1 MFWSI
6 FFNSLILIFAI
17 IIVGW
22 GISRLFDNRS
32 TTNKTTET
40 E

>member
-6 FFNSLILIFAI
+6 FFNSLILIFTI

-22 GISRLFDNRS
+22 GISRLFDKRS
-32 TTNKTTET
+32 NANKTTEA